1 VAQVLMV
8 TWDGGGNVPPLL
20 CTGIELLGRGH
31 NVRVLGHEDQGASI
45 AGAGLPFTAYRH
57 ARPWSRAQ
65 PRDGVDSLRTFVD
78 GGAGRDLEDAL
89 AAGPADVVVVDCLM
103 LGPLQAAQARKL
115 PTVALFHS
123 FYAFFGQAMPNG
135 PITELGAPH
144 GRAPR
149 PLWDAATEVVVASD
163 EELDPASAPIPA
175 NVHWVGVAQTPVA
188 APASGDRSRV
198 LLSLSTVWFDGQQ
211 ESMQRILDALG
222 GLPVEVIATIDDS
235 IVSAGLRVPGNVAA
249 RGFVAHTEV
258 MPTVSLVIGHGGHA
272 TTMLALAHRLP
283 VLVVPQHPM
292 LDQPMIGRVLA
303 EQGAGIVVDQ
313 ESSIEQLRAAVTAL
327 LDDPSYARAAGKIG
341 ARLRAQDGAARAAE
355 RIEAIIGVDAGDLAG
370 KAGPVSGRGGP
381 RERRRPPARRR

>member
-20 CTGIELLGRGH
+20 GTAVELLRRGH
-31 NVRVLGHEDQGASI
+31 DVRVLGHEDQRASI

-57 ARPWSRAQ
+57 ARPWSRVQ
-65 PRDGVDSLRTFVD
+65 PRAGADSLLTFVD

-103 LGPLQAAQARKL
+103 LGPLQAAQARNL

-123 FYAFFGQAMPNG
+123 FYAYFGQAMPKG

-149 PLWDAATEVVVASD
+149 PLWDAATEALVASD

-188 APASGDRSRV
+188 APARHDRSRV

-222 GLPVEVIATIDDS
+222 GLPVEVIATIDAS
-235 IVSAGLRVPGNVAA
+235 IVSVGLQVPGNVEAC
-249 RGFVAHTEV
+249 GFVAHPEV

-272 TTMLALAHRLP
+272 TTMLALAHGLP
-283 VLVVPQHPM
+283 VLVVPQHAM

-303 EQGAGIVVDQ
+303 EHGAGIVVGQ
-313 ESSIEQLRAAVTAL
+313 EPSIEELRAAVMAL
-327 LDDPSYARAAGKIG
+327 LEDEAYAGAAEAIG
-341 ARLRAQDGAARAAE
+341 ARLRQQDGAARAAD
-355 RIEAIIGVDAGDLAG
+355 RIESLIGVG
-370 KAGPVSGRGGP
+370 VRN
-381 RERRRPPARRR
+381 